1 MNVFLQSAA
10 NSALVKVARGSQST
24 DLFHYKTTATPTTAP
39 ERVVVAPIGNTAAFD
54 SIVRFEIPNYGLLR
68 SMFVR
73 IKLGDDAAA
82 APIANSYGVFQI
94 CNYIEIASQ
103 NKVICRLTNDVMQ
116 AKYREY
122 GSDVCNNL
130 LLAGLPNTGSGVQK
144 YGDHPLH
151 NESDQR
157 YIYIP
162 WLGDISG
169 LMSPPN
175 QRWDTH
181 FVERLEVR
189 VSLAPATRLGGSAY
203 NLNAGCDLICNF
215 EVLSESDRKALLTA
229 NYGRDSTL
237 VLLNSSSFDEAP
249 VAVPSGV
256 AGTPQSATVD
266 IHCKGVVKKTHIRLR
281 LDDVAGSPAK
291 SRTQNVVI
299 RSVTVNGS
307 GRQLLSFDNM
317 DLEALFGCAIYK
329 STGQAVSSPVK
340 GGGIQN
346 ILTIDWTVLK
356 SAGYAGGVSWREIAS
371 PQIVITFDGQTSAA
385 TCQVTHE
392 QHELLQVQPN
402 NGRIMQS
409 IST

>member
-1 MNVFLQSAA
+1 M
-10 NSALVKVARGSQST
+10 
-24 DLFHYKTTATPTTAP
+24 
-39 ERVVVAPIGNTAAFD
+39 
-54 SIVRFEIPNYGLLR
+54 RFEIPNYGLLK

-73 IKLGDDAAA
+73 IKLGDDNAG
-82 APIANSYGVFQI
+82 APVGNSYGVFQLV
-94 CNYIEIASQ
+94 NYIEIASQ
-103 NKVICRLTNDVMQ
+103 NKVLCRITNDVMQ
-116 AKYREY
+116 AKFREY
-122 GSDVCNNL
+122 GSDVGNNL
-130 LLAGLPNTGSGVQK
+130 LLSALPNTGSAVGK
-144 YGDHPLH
+144 YGDYSLH
-151 NESDQR
+151 AATEQR

-189 VSLAPATRLGGSAY
+189 VSLAASSNLGASTY
-203 NLNAGCDLICNF
+203 DMNAGCDLVCNF

-249 VAVPSGV
+249 VAVASG
-256 AGTPQSATVD
+256 ATSAVID
-266 IHCKGVVKKTHIRLR
+266 VHCKGVVKKTHIRLR
-281 LDDVAGSPAK
+281 LDDVQGQAAK
-291 SRTQNVVI
+291 SRTQNLAI
-299 RSVTVNGS
+299 HTITVNGS
-307 GRQLLSFDNM
+307 GRQLLQFDNM
-317 DLEALFGCAIYK
+317 DLEALYGCAIYK
-329 STGQAVSSPVK
+329 TPDTSAPH
-340 GGGIQN
+340 GGGIKN
-346 ILTIDWTVLK
+346 LLTLDWTVLK
-356 SAGYAGGVSWREIAS
+356 SAGYASGVSWREIAS
-371 PQIVITFDGQTSAA
+371 PQIVITFAAPGAAA